1 MGVPPLLQLLVTRA
15 RAAPRGA
22 CFHIPSVTAQTKK
35 AKSKP
40 QKCPLK
46 VLLVTQ
52 EHKCGFRF
60 LGKISFASFESGDPG
75 SGDSV
80 PI

>member
-35 AKSKP
+35 SKIETTEVPTKSLIGDSRA
-40 QKCPLK
+40 QMWFQ
-46 VLLVTQ
+46 V
-52 EHKCGFRF
+52 
-60 LGKISFASFESGDPG
+60 LGKDFICLF
-75 SGDSV
+75 
-80 PI
+80 